1 MKPTRADFVRN
12 LGTLRIHV
20 QYLNRGLREN
30 DVDVM
35 ERESKVI
42 QEVLLDLIKNQ
53 RKLPREQQ
61 QAVRPHF
68 TAIRK
73 DALRCLELARKI
85 MDDSLQAMLGL
96 IKACEEA
103 GNYGPGGGSSIM
115 VDRQA

>member
-1 MKPTRADFVRN
+1 MKPTRADFVRH

-20 QYLNRGLREN
+20 QTLNRGLRDN
-30 DVDVM
+30 DVDVL
-35 ERESKVI
+35 ERESQII
-42 QEVLLDLIKNQ
+42 QEILLDLIKNQ

-68 TAIRK
+68 TAVRK

-96 IKACEEA
+96 IKVCEAA
-103 GNYGPGGGSSIM
+103 GHYGSSGGSSLI
-115 VDRQA
+115 VDRRA